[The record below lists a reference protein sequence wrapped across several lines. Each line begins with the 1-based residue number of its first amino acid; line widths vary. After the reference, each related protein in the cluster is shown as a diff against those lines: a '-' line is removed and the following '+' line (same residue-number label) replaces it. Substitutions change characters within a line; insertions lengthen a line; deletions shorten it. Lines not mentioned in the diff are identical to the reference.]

1 MELDRVR
8 AWADNGGSRF
18 DRELKEDLVE
28 YLIDQRKNWAMAE
41 QRLATETDPRRQQVL
56 ATIIEH
62 AKAEALPDYERLMAT
77 VSPSAHYRF
86 FGDEVTDV
94 VGKDGVGAF
103 YADLVATGRNNVEH
117 AVDRMVVDRDAITT
131 EGPMAMAYP
140 GAFLADAGID
150 VPGEEALYLFQTR
163 MMIVWG
169 FDEDGLVQCE
179 DSYTAGDGWAGIAD
193 RPVKPEQIR
202 AVTLADL

>member
-1 MELDRVR
+1 
-8 AWADNGGSRF
+8 
-18 DRELKEDLVE
+18 
-28 YLIDQRKNWAMAE
+28 
-41 QRLATETDPRRQQVL
+41 
-56 ATIIEH
+56 
-62 AKAEALPDYERLMAT
+62 MAT
-77 VSPSAHYRF
+77 VSPHAHYRF

-94 VGKDGVGAF
+94 VGKDGVGEF

-140 GAFLADAGID
+140 GAFLADAGIE
-150 VPGEEALYLFQTR
+150 VPDEAALYLFQTR

>member
-1 MELDRVR
+1 MITVGKSTVEMSTVEM
-8 AWADNGGSRF
+8 ST
-18 DRELKEDLVE
+18 VE

-41 QRLATETDPRRQQVL
+41 QRLAGEPDPRRRQLL

-62 AKAEALPDYERLMAT
+62 AQAEALPDYERLMAT
-77 VSPSAHYRF
+77 VSPRAHYRF

-94 VGKDGVGAF
+94 IGKDGVGAF
-103 YADLVATGRNNVEH
+103 YAELVDTGRNSVEH

-131 EGPMAMAYP
+131 EGPMRMAYP
-140 GAFLADAGID
+140 GAFLADVGIE
-150 VPGEEALYLFQTR
+150 VPDLDGLYLYETR

-179 DSYTAGDGWAGIAD
+179 DSYAAGDGWAGIAT
-193 RPVKPEQIR
+193 RPVEPEQIR
-202 AVTLADL
+202 PVTLADL